1 MKLHRL
7 FGAVVLCTLG
17 GVAAAEPAQQGNPI
31 ETFEQGL
38 RLQIQVPRDKVDP
51 FVFAGA
57 PPSRI
62 IYLNRCK
69 SGCTI
74 YSGNENA
81 LTQHSSIV
89 GGTSQLSAFP
99 FNDATWAA
107 LVSCVKTTYA
117 PFDITI
123 TDVDPGNVPHW
134 EDIVAGTFSQIG
146 GQQAGV
152 VGVSPWTGSGDII
165 PNSITFSFAAD
176 PYYKQVDTVN
186 TLCWTIA
193 QETSHSFGL
202 DHENYTPDPMT
213 YNPGSL
219 PKRFQNVAKPCGS
232 DCPTQFG
239 PQCPSGS
246 QNRSCA
252 GGAST
257 QNSYT
262 WLLGIFG
269 GSTPTPPTVKIL
281 SPANGATVQPGFPVQ
296 ITATDDTA
304 IDHVQ
309 LLIDNKVIQSLASPP
324 FAFNA
329 PTDLGSGTHH
339 VEVRAYDTQMTPGS
353 AFIDVV
359 IGAPCDDSN
368 PCAGD
373 GQVCVDG
380 RCVAGP
386 SDPGGLGTECTKPT
400 DCASGECNGTGSGTM
415 YCTESCD
422 PAKNGCPSGFTC
434 APTNQAGLGVCWPGA
449 DDGGAATAGCNA
461 NGGGGGL
468 ASLGVG
474 LAFFAFAARRR
485 RK

>member
-1 MKLHRL
+1 MKLQGL
-7 FGAVVLCTLG
+7 FGAAIACALG
-17 GVAAAEPAQQGNPI
+17 GVAAAEPVDPI
-31 ETFEQGL
+31 ATFETPL
-38 RLQIQVPRDKVDP
+38 RLKVQISPDQYEHVA
-51 FVFAGA
+51 FAGS

-69 SGCTI
+69 SGCTV

-99 FNDATWAA
+99 FNDTTWNA
-107 LVSCVKTTYA
+107 LVACVKQTYA

-123 TDVDPGNVPHW
+123 TDVDPGSVPHW
-134 EDIVAGTFSQIG
+134 EDLVAGTYSQIG
-146 GQQAGV
+146 GQEAGV

-239 PQCPSGS
+239 PDCPSGT
-246 QNRSCA
+246 QNRTCA
-252 GGAST
+252 GGSST
-257 QNSYT
+257 QNSYSQI
-262 WLLGIFG
+262 LAIFG
-269 GSTPTPPTVKIL
+269 GSTPTPPTVSIDD
-281 SPANGATVQPGFPVQ
+281 PANGAQVQQGFPVH
-296 ITATDDTA
+296 ATVNDVDG

-309 LLIDNKVIQSLASPP
+309 LMIDNKLINSKASTPW
-324 FAFNA
+324 AFNA
-329 PTDLGSGTHH
+329 PTDLGTGTHH
-339 VEVRAYDTQMTPGS
+339 LEVRAYDAQMTPGS

-359 IGAPCDDSN
+359 IGAPCDGNN
-368 PCAGD
+368 PCQAQ

-386 SDPGGLGTECTKPT
+386 DDPNGLGTVCTSPT
-400 DCASGECNGTGSGTM
+400 DCASGSCNGTGSGTM

-422 PAKNGCPSGFTC
+422 PSKNGCPSGFSCT
-434 APTNQAGLGVCWPGA
+434 ATSQAGQGVCWPGGN
-449 DDGGAATAGCNA
+449 DNGDNGGAVAGCNA
-461 NGGGGGL
+461 GGGGAGLGAIGL
-468 ASLGVG
+468 AL
-474 LAFFAFAARRR
+474 FAFVGRRR
-485 RK
+485 RR